1 MPDKPVSR
9 FWEEKPL
16 DQLSREEWESLCDGC
31 ARCCLIKLEDE
42 EDGSLY
48 TTSLVC
54 RYLDLESGRCGCY
67 AERTTLVP
75 ECLQVTPEN
84 ADKLEWMP
92 QSCAY
97 RLLAEGGSL
106 PEWHPL
112 ISGSKESVHEA
123 GISVRNFAISEAEVP
138 NEEHWQEYIIDQGE

>member
-1 MPDKPVSR
+1 MSR

-16 DQLSREEWESLCDGC
+16 DQLTRDEWESLCDGC

-42 EDGSLY
+42 EDGSRY

-54 RYLDLESGRCGCY
+54 RYLDIEGGACGCY

-75 ECLQVTPEN
+75 ECLQVTPQN

-123 GISVRNFAISEAEVP
+123 GISVRGFAISEAEVP
-138 NEEHWQEYIIDQGE
+138 DEELWQEYIIDHDE

>member
-1 MPDKPVSR
+1 MSR

-16 DQLSREEWESLCDGC
+16 HQLSREEWESLCDGC
-31 ARCCLIKLEDE
+31 ARCCLIKLEDD
-42 EDGSLY
+42 EDGTLY

-54 RYLDLESGRCGCY
+54 RHLDIASGACGCY
-67 AERTTLVP
+67 AERTVQVP

-97 RLLAEGGSL
+97 RLLAGGRPL

-112 ISGSKESVHEA
+112 ISGNRKSVAEA
-123 GISVRNFAISEAEVP
+123 GIAVYDFAISEAEVAD
-138 NEEHWQEYIIDQGE
+138 EELWQDYIID